1 MVGVGGLLPVVLKR
15 LPEVALVRLPPLRR
29 VRVQGGVRGGEVGKL
44 LGPLGRSWEMV

>member
-15 LPEVALVRLPPLRR
+15 LPEVALVRLPPLGR
-29 VRVQGGVRGGEVGKL
+29 VWVQGGVRGGEVGKL